1 MRKKIII
8 AAICVFIIAVAAA
21 VFGVMSREQFMLE
34 RECDLYFLNESEST
48 LVAETRMIKY
58 RDVYGLRKAVIEE
71 LISGP
76 DTNRNK
82 AVLNKK
88 TKLLSI
94 EMANTSELVA
104 DFNYRFMSGDA
115 AKDTLAAYA
124 VIKTLCGLEGVERV
138 KVTVEKNDIPDS
150 EGKPIGFLADE
161 DINLSTD
168 TNTSETREI
177 TLYFAD
183 KNTNKLVPE
192 LRTIKATDQLP
203 LAQYVITE
211 LIHGTENE
219 NYNNVLDPETIL
231 IGVNI
236 TDNICFVNFRSNFI
250 SRNTGSKEEELLTVY
265 SVVNSLTEL
274 DSIGR
279 VQFLIDGKKI
289 ETFGEIPMDG
299 LFERNT
305 GIILQQ

>member
-8 AAICVFIIAVAAA
+8 AAVCVLVLAAA
-21 VFGVMSREQFMLE
+21 AVVFGVMSREQSMLE
-34 RECDLYFLNESEST
+34 RECELYFLNESEST
-48 LVAETRMIKY
+48 LVAETRIVKY
-58 RDVYGLRKAVIEE
+58 RDAYSLRAAVIEE

-76 DTNRNK
+76 DTGRNK
-82 AVLNKK
+82 AVLNRK

-94 EMANTSELVA
+94 DASNPAELVA

-115 AKDTLAAYA
+115 ARDTLAAYA
-124 VIKTLCGLEGVERV
+124 VIKTLCGLDSVERV

-150 EGKPIGFLADE
+150 EGEPIGFLADE

-183 KNTNKLVPE
+183 RKTNKLVPE
-192 LRTIKATDQLP
+192 TRTITVTDQLP
-203 LAQYVITE
+203 LAQYVIAE
-211 LIHGTENE
+211 LIKGTQNE
-219 NYNNVLDPETIL
+219 NCSSVLDPETIL
-231 IGVNI
+231 LSVNI
-236 TDNICFVNFRSNFI
+236 TDNICFVNMQSNFI
-250 SRNTGSKEEELLTVY
+250 SRNTGSADEEELAVY
-265 SVVNSLTEL
+265 SIVNSLTEL
-274 DSIGR
+274 DNIGR

-289 ETFGEIPMDG
+289 ESFGEIPMDG

-305 GIILQQ
+305 YIIAAD